1 MYSLKDQWFKGENE
15 KRDIIEALKYLQQKE
30 NKSERKVDFWRKILV
45 VYFMG
50 SGENVDPEDQ
60 SLKSLVKQILW
71 KHGIFKH
78 SELRISTFLSISI
91 FEGRKS
97 FL

>member
-1 MYSLKDQWFKGENE
+1 MIQGRKWE
-15 KRDIIEALKYLQQKE
+15 
-30 NKSERKVDFWRKILV
+30 ERHYRSFEVFAAEREQIGKVDFWRKILV